1 MMGCAAWIGVRL
13 HSLLKDLFPWLSHLT
28 PAQRSRLSVRFQ
40 GHDEYVDMV
49 PSTSTLVAQCQDHVP
64 DMLCVWLCGC
74 VHVSRY
80 SSATPLEHVLRADS
94 DVLLVTHMNGQQL
107 PQHHGGPLR
116 VLLPGQGGA
125 RSVKWLSSIEVR
137 LLAVGGEVGKLAV
150 QLYPGTTSLQR
161 DAPLVCEHGRL
172 WPQKRRTACG

>member
-1 MMGCAAWIGVRL
+1 M
-13 HSLLKDLFPWLSHLT
+13 
-28 PAQRSRLSVRFQ
+28 
-40 GHDEYVDMV
+40 
-49 PSTSTLVAQCQDHVP
+49 
-64 DMLCVWLCGC
+64 
-74 VHVSRY
+74 
-80 SSATPLEHVLRADS
+80 LRADS

-161 DAPLVCEHGRL
+161 DASLVCEHGRL

>member
-74 VHVSRY
+74 V
-80 SSATPLEHVLRADS
+80 
-94 DVLLVTHMNGQQL
+94 
-107 PQHHGGPLR
+107 
-116 VLLPGQGGA
+116 
-125 RSVKWLSSIEVR
+125 
-137 LLAVGGEVGKLAV
+137 AVFMF
-150 QLYPGTTSLQR
+150 PGTHPPRRWSTCS
-161 DAPLVCEHGRL
+161 APIVTCC
-172 WPQKRRTACG
+172 W